1 MTTIAYPADITLT
14 TPTSSRLLTA
24 IGDTLAVTGRN
35 LRNYIRTPQ
44 LLVFSTIQP
53 IIFVLLFRY
62 AFGGAIH
69 VTGVR
74 YVDFLMPG
82 IFAQTVVF
90 GAMSTAIGLS
100 TDMQSGLMERFRSL
114 PIARSATLT
123 GRTIADL
130 LRNVFVIALMC
141 AVGYAVGWRP
151 DGSLPALIGAMAL
164 MLLFGYAMSWVFA
177 TVGLA
182 VGDPEAAQAASFPVL
197 APLIFASAAFVP
209 IATMPSWLQAFAR
222 NQPVSVVTKAVRE
235 LTLTG
240 AATSNVLTAVVWCVG
255 IVAVAAPIAV
265 RLYRR
270 AV

>member
-1 MTTIAYPADITLT
+1 
-14 TPTSSRLLTA
+14 
-24 IGDTLAVTGRN
+24 
-35 LRNYIRTPQ
+35 
-44 LLVFSTIQP
+44 
-53 IIFVLLFRY
+53 
-62 AFGGAIH
+62 
-69 VTGVR
+69 
-74 YVDFLMPG
+74 
-82 IFAQTVVF
+82 
-90 GAMSTAIGLS
+90 
-100 TDMQSGLMERFRSL
+100 
-114 PIARSATLT
+114 
-123 GRTIADL
+123 
-130 LRNVFVIALMC
+130 
-141 AVGYAVGWRP
+141 
-151 DGSLPALIGAMAL
+151 

-235 LTLTG
+235 LMLTG